1 MRFKKHG
8 FVFLFLGGTPMYKRV
23 LLKLSGEA
31 LGEKNSTNII
41 DVDALNSIV
50 AKIKLLHDEGLE
62 VAIVIGAGNIW
73 RGKVAEKI
81 GIERVPADY
90 MGMLGT
96 VINAVAMSS
105 ALRKA
110 GVESVVYSAVPEIK
124 GVTIAYDAD
133 KVKVDLS
140 QGKVCFLAGGT
151 GKPFFTTDT
160 AATLRA
166 IETDCEAILMGKNGV
181 KGVYDKDPTIYSD
194 AKFYPEITY
203 SEMREMNLQIMDQTA
218 IELIEKTDIEILVFS
233 MQDVENFQKAARG
246 ENVGTICK
254 KRR

>member
-1 MRFKKHG
+1 
-8 FVFLFLGGTPMYKRV
+8 MYKRV

-31 LGEKNSTNII
+31 LGIKSSDNII
-41 DVDALNSIV
+41 DVESLKAICER
-50 AKIKLLHDEGLE
+50 IKTLHDEGLE

-105 ALRKA
+105 ALNKM
-110 GVESVVYSAVPEIK
+110 GVESIVYSAIPEIK
-124 GVTIAYDAD
+124 GVTFAYDAD
-133 KVKVDLS
+133 KVKSDLS

-166 IETDCEAILMGKNGV
+166 IETECDAILMAKNGV
-181 KGVYDKDPTIYSD
+181 KGVYDKDPTIHKD

-203 SEMREMNLQIMDQTA
+203 QEMKEKNLQIMDQSA
-218 IELIEKTDIEILVFS
+218 IELIEKTNIQILVFS
-233 MQDVENFQKAARG
+233 MQNLENFQRAARG

-254 KRR
+254 KEK

>member
-1 MRFKKHG
+1 
-8 FVFLFLGGTPMYKRV
+8 MYKRV

-31 LGEKNSTNII
+31 LGIKSSDNII
-41 DVDALNSIV
+41 DVESLNSLCERV
-50 AKIKLLHDEGLE
+50 KALHDGGLE
-62 VAIVIGAGNIW
+62 LAIVIGAGNIW

-81 GIERVPADY
+81 GIERVPADF

-105 ALRKA
+105 ALKKM
-110 GVESVVYSAVPEIK
+110 GVDSVVYSAIPEIS

-133 KVKVDLS
+133 KVKEDLS

-166 IETDCEAILMGKNGV
+166 IETNCDAILMAKNGV
-181 KGVYDKDPTIYSD
+181 KGVYDKDPTIHKD
-194 AKFYPEITY
+194 AVFFPEITY
-203 SEMREMNLQIMDQTA
+203 QKMRELNLQIMDQTA
-218 IELIEKTDIEILVFS
+218 IELIEKTDIQILVFS
-233 MQDVENFQKAARG
+233 MQNLENFQRAAKG

-254 KRR
+254 KGE

>member
-1 MRFKKHG
+1 
-8 FVFLFLGGTPMYKRV
+8 MYKRA

-31 LGEKNSTNII
+31 LGIKSSDNII
-41 DVDALNSIV
+41 DVESLNQICE
-50 AKIKLLHDEGLE
+50 KIKVLHDDGLE

-81 GIERVPADY
+81 GIDRIPADY

-105 ALRKA
+105 ALKKI
-110 GVESVVYSAVPEIK
+110 GVESVVYSAIPEIK

-133 KVKVDLS
+133 KVKEDLS
-140 QGKVCFLAGGT
+140 QGKICFLAGGT

-166 IETDCEAILMGKNGV
+166 IETGCDVILMAKNGV
-181 KGVYDKDPTIYSD
+181 KGVYDKDPNLYED

-203 SEMREMNLQIMDQTA
+203 QEMRDLNIKIMDQSA

-233 MQDVENFQKAARG
+233 MQNFDNFHRAAKG

-254 KRR
+254 KER

>member
-1 MRFKKHG
+1 
-8 FVFLFLGGTPMYKRV
+8 MYKRV

-31 LGEKNSTNII
+31 LGIKDSSNII
-41 DVDALNSIV
+41 DVESLHSICE
-50 AKIKLLHDEGLE
+50 KIEILHDDGME

-105 ALRKA
+105 ALKKI
-110 GVESVVYSAVPEIK
+110 GVPSVVYSAIPEIK
-124 GVTIAYDAD
+124 EVTIAYDAD
-133 KVKVDLS
+133 KVKSDLS
-140 QGKVCFLAGGT
+140 QGKICFLAGGT

-166 IETDCEAILMGKNGV
+166 IETDCDAILMAKNGV
-181 KGVYDKDPTIYSD
+181 KGVYDKDPTVYAD

-203 SEMREMNLQIMDQTA
+203 KEMRDMNIQIMDQTA
-218 IELIEKTDIEILVFS
+218 VELIEKTDIEILVFS
-233 MQDVENFQKAARG
+233 MQDTENFQKAAKG
-246 ENVGTICK
+246 QNVGTICK
-254 KRR
+254 KER

>member
-1 MRFKKHG
+1 
-8 FVFLFLGGTPMYKRV
+8 MYKRV

-31 LGEKNSTNII
+31 LGIKSSDNII
-41 DVDALNSIV
+41 DVESLNSLCERV
-50 AKIKLLHDEGLE
+50 KALHDGGLE
-62 VAIVIGAGNIW
+62 LAIVIGAGNIW

-105 ALRKA
+105 ALKKM
-110 GVESVVYSAVPEIK
+110 GVDSVVYSAIPEIS
-124 GVTIAYDAD
+124 GVTISYNAD
-133 KVKVDLS
+133 KVKEDLS

-166 IETDCEAILMGKNGV
+166 IETNCDAILMAKNGV
-181 KGVYDKDPTIYSD
+181 KGVYDKDPTIHKD
-194 AKFYPEITY
+194 AVFFPEITY
-203 SEMREMNLQIMDQTA
+203 QKMRELNLQIMDQSA
-218 IELIEKTDIEILVFS
+218 IELIEKTDIQILVFS
-233 MQDVENFQKAARG
+233 MQNLENFQKAAKG

-254 KRR
+254 KGE

>member
-1 MRFKKHG
+1 
-8 FVFLFLGGTPMYKRV
+8 MYKRV

-31 LGEKNSTNII
+31 LGEKDSSNII
-41 DVDALNSIV
+41 DVDSLKAICER
-50 AKIKLLHDEGLE
+50 IKTLHDEGLE

-81 GIERVPADY
+81 GIDRVPADY

-105 ALRKA
+105 ALNRM
-110 GVESVVYSAVPEIK
+110 GVPSVVYSAVPEIK
-124 GVTIAYDAD
+124 EVTFAYDAD
-133 KVKVDLS
+133 KVKSDLS

-166 IETDCEAILMGKNGV
+166 IETECDAILMAKNGV
-181 KGVYDKDPTIYSD
+181 KGVYDKDPTIHKD

-203 SEMREMNLQIMDQTA
+203 REMREKNLQIMDQTA
-218 IELIEKTDIEILVFS
+218 IELIEKTNIQILVFS
-233 MQDVENFQKAARG
+233 MQNLENFQRAARG
-246 ENVGTICK
+246 ENVGTVCK
-254 KRR
+254 KER

>member
-1 MRFKKHG
+1 
-8 FVFLFLGGTPMYKRV
+8 MYKRV

-31 LGEKNSTNII
+31 LGIKSSDNII
-41 DVDALNSIV
+41 DVESLNSLCER
-50 AKIKLLHDEGLE
+50 IKALHDGGLE
-62 VAIVIGAGNIW
+62 LAIVIGAGNIW

-105 ALRKA
+105 ALKKM
-110 GVESVVYSAVPEIK
+110 GVESVVYSAIPEIS
-124 GVTIAYDAD
+124 GVTIAYNAD
-133 KVKVDLS
+133 KVKLDLS

-160 AATLRA
+160 AATMRA
-166 IETDCEAILMGKNGV
+166 IETECDAILMAKNGV
-181 KGVYDKDPTIYSD
+181 KGVYDKDPTVHKD
-194 AKFYPEITY
+194 AVFFPEITY
-203 SEMREMNLQIMDQTA
+203 QKMRELNLQIMDQSA
-218 IELIEKTDIEILVFS
+218 IELIEKTDIQILVFS
-233 MQDVENFQKAARG
+233 MQNLENFQKAARG

-254 KRR
+254 KGE

>member
-1 MRFKKHG
+1 
-8 FVFLFLGGTPMYKRV
+8 MYKRV

-31 LGEKNSTNII
+31 LGIKSSDNII
-41 DVDALNSIV
+41 DVESLNAICER
-50 AKIKLLHDEGLE
+50 IKALHDEGLE

-90 MGMLGT
+90 MGMMGT

-105 ALRKA
+105 ALKRM
-110 GVESVVYSAVPEIK
+110 GVESIVYSAIPEIS
-124 GVTIAYDAD
+124 GVTFAYDAD
-133 KVKVDLS
+133 KVKLDLS

-160 AATLRA
+160 AATMRA
-166 IETDCEAILMGKNGV
+166 IETDCEAILMAKNGV
-181 KGVYDKDPTIYSD
+181 KGVYDKDPTIYKD
-194 AKFYPEITY
+194 ATFIPEITY
-203 SEMREMNLQIMDQTA
+203 KKMREMNLQIMDQSA
-218 IELIEKTDIEILVFS
+218 IELIENTDIQILVFS
-233 MQDVENFQKAARG
+233 MQELDNFHRAARG

-254 KRR
+254 KGE

>member
-1 MRFKKHG
+1 
-8 FVFLFLGGTPMYKRV
+8 MYKRV

-31 LGEKNSTNII
+31 LGIKSSDNII
-41 DVDALNSIV
+41 DVESLKSICE
-50 AKIKLLHDEGLE
+50 KIKILHDDGLE

-81 GIERVPADY
+81 GIERVPADF

-105 ALRKA
+105 ALKKI
-110 GVESVVYSAVPEIK
+110 GVPSVVYSAIPEIK
-124 GVTIAYDAD
+124 DVTFAYDAD
-133 KVKVDLS
+133 KVKEDLS

-166 IETDCEAILMGKNGV
+166 IETGCDAILMAKNGV
-181 KGVYDKDPTIYSD
+181 KGVYDKDPTQYSD
-194 AKFYPEITY
+194 AKFYPEITFK
-203 SEMREMNLQIMDQTA
+203 EMRDMNIQIMDQSA
-218 IELIEKTDIEILVFS
+218 IELIEKSDIEILVFS
-233 MQDVENFQKAARG
+233 MQNIENFQRAAKG

-254 KRR
+254 KER

>member
-1 MRFKKHG
+1 
-8 FVFLFLGGTPMYKRV
+8 MYKRV

-31 LGEKNSTNII
+31 LGIKSSDNII
-41 DVDALNSIV
+41 DVESLKSICE
-50 AKIKLLHDEGLE
+50 KIKALHDEGLE
-62 VAIVIGAGNIW
+62 VAIVVGAGNIW
-73 RGKVAEKI
+73 RGKVAQKI

-105 ALRKA
+105 ALKNL
-110 GVESVVYSAVPEIK
+110 GVESVVYSAIPEIS

-133 KVKVDLS
+133 KVKLDLS
-140 QGKVCFLAGGT
+140 LGKACFLAGGT

-166 IETDCEAILMGKNGV
+166 IETECDAILMAKNGV
-181 KGVYDKDPTIYSD
+181 KGVYDKDPTVYSD

-203 SEMREMNLQIMDQTA
+203 QEMREKNLQIMDQSA
-218 IELIEKTDIEILVFS
+218 IELIEKTNIQILVFS
-233 MQDVENFQKAARG
+233 MQDLENFQRAARG

-254 KRR
+254 KER

>member
-1 MRFKKHG
+1 
-8 FVFLFLGGTPMYKRV
+8 MYKRV

-31 LGEKNSTNII
+31 LGIKSSDNII
-41 DVDALNSIV
+41 DVESLKAICER
-50 AKIKLLHDEGLE
+50 IKTLHDEGLE

-105 ALRKA
+105 ALNKM
-110 GVESVVYSAVPEIK
+110 GVESIVYSAIPEIK
-124 GVTIAYDAD
+124 GVTFAYDAD
-133 KVKVDLS
+133 KVKSDLS
-140 QGKVCFLAGGT
+140 QGKICFLAGGT

-166 IETDCEAILMGKNGV
+166 IEIECDAILMAKNGV
-181 KGVYDKDPTIYSD
+181 KGVYDKDPTIHQD

-203 SEMREMNLQIMDQTA
+203 QEMKEKNLQIMDQSA
-218 IELIEKTDIEILVFS
+218 IELIEKTNIQILVFS
-233 MQDVENFQKAARG
+233 MQNLENFQRAARG

-254 KRR
+254 KEK

>member
-1 MRFKKHG
+1 
-8 FVFLFLGGTPMYKRV
+8 MYKRV

-31 LGEKNSTNII
+31 LGIKNSDNII
-41 DVDALNSIV
+41 DVELLKSLCE
-50 AKIKLLHDEGLE
+50 KIKVLHDEGLE

-81 GIERVPADY
+81 GIERIPADY

-105 ALRKA
+105 ALKNMNLK
-110 GVESVVYSAVPEIK
+110 SVVYSAIPAIE
-124 GVTIAYDAD
+124 GVTKPYNAD
-133 KVKVDLS
+133 EAKRDLAD
-140 QGKVCFLAGGT
+140 GTICFLAGGT

-166 IETDCEAILMGKNGV
+166 IETNCDAILMGKNGV
-181 KGVYDKDPTIYSD
+181 KGVYDKDPTIYKE
-194 AKFYPEITY
+194 AVFYPEITY
-203 SEMREMNLQIMDQTA
+203 KEMKEKNIQIMDLSA
-218 IELIEKTDIEILVFS
+218 IEMIEKTNIEILVFS
-233 MQDVENFQKAARG
+233 MQNPENFQKAAHG

-254 KRR
+254 KER

>member
-1 MRFKKHG
+1 
-8 FVFLFLGGTPMYKRV
+8 MYQRV

-31 LGEKNSTNII
+31 LGIKSSDNII
-41 DVDALNSIV
+41 DVDSLNSICE
-50 AKIKLLHDEGLE
+50 KIKLLHDEGLE

-81 GIERVPADY
+81 GIERVPADF

-105 ALRKA
+105 ALKRM
-110 GVESVVYSAVPEIK
+110 GVDSVVYSAIPEIK
-124 GVTIAYDAD
+124 DVTIAYNAD
-133 KVKVDLS
+133 KVKEDLA

-166 IETDCEAILMGKNGV
+166 IETNCDAILMAKNGV
-181 KGVYDKDPTIYSD
+181 KGVYDKDPSVYKD
-194 AKFYPEITY
+194 AKFYPEITFQ
-203 SEMREMNLQIMDQTA
+203 EMKDMHLQVMDQSA
-218 IELIEKTDIEILVFS
+218 IELIEKTDIQILVFQ
-233 MQDVENFQKAARG
+233 MQDLENFHKAAMG
-246 ENVGTICK
+246 INVGTICK
-254 KRR
+254 KER

>member
-1 MRFKKHG
+1 
-8 FVFLFLGGTPMYKRV
+8 MYKRV

-31 LGEKNSTNII
+31 LGEKGSSNII
-41 DVDALNSIV
+41 DVDALNSICE
-50 AKIKLLHDEGLE
+50 KIKILHDDGLE

-73 RGKVAEKI
+73 RGKVAERI
-81 GIERVPADY
+81 GIERVPADF

-105 ALRKA
+105 ALKRM
-110 GVESVVYSAVPEIK
+110 GVDSVVYSAIPEIK
-124 GVTIAYDAD
+124 EVTFAYDAD
-133 KVKVDLS
+133 KVKEDLS

-166 IETDCEAILMGKNGV
+166 IETGCDAILMAKNGV
-181 KGVYDKDPTIYSD
+181 KGVYDKDPTVYPD

-203 SEMREMNLQIMDQTA
+203 KEMREMNIQIMDQTA
-218 IELIEKTDIEILVFS
+218 IELIEKSNIEILVFS
-233 MQDVENFQKAARG
+233 MQNTENFERAAQG
-246 ENVGTICK
+246 INVGTICK
-254 KRR
+254 KER

>member
-1 MRFKKHG
+1 
-8 FVFLFLGGTPMYKRV
+8 MYKRV

-31 LGEKNSTNII
+31 LGIKSSDNII
-41 DVDALNSIV
+41 DVESLNSICE
-50 AKIKLLHDEGLE
+50 KIKALHDEGLE

-81 GIERVPADY
+81 GIERVPADF

-105 ALRKA
+105 ALKKM
-110 GVESVVYSAVPEIK
+110 GVDSIVYSAIPEIK
-124 GVTIAYDAD
+124 EVTFAYDAD
-133 KVKVDLS
+133 KVKEDLS
-140 QGKVCFLAGGT
+140 QGKICFLAGGT

-166 IETDCEAILMGKNGV
+166 IETGCDAILMAKNGV
-181 KGVYDKDPTIYSD
+181 KGVYDKDPTVYKD

-203 SEMREMNLQIMDQTA
+203 QEMQDMNIQIMDQSA
-218 IELIEKTDIEILVFS
+218 IDLIKNTNIQILVFS
-233 MQDVENFQKAARG
+233 MQNVENFQLAAKG
-246 ENVGTICK
+246 KNVGTICK
-254 KRR
+254 KER